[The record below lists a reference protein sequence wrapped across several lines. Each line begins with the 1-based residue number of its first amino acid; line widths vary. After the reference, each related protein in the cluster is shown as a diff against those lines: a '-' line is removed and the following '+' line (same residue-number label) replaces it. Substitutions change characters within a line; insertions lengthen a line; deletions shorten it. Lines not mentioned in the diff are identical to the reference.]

1 MMKLPSL
8 LVLLSGL
15 LLPLGIQAER
25 VDHFKGLPAHTLE
38 EAVRHFSEYNRKL
51 HEQLDRDTLT
61 ATDMAQ
67 IHELTYTL
75 ENALAKISEE
85 FALLAGTLEALHV
98 ASERADHEGVR
109 THGRVYLET
118 ATTVVKP

>member
-1 MMKLPSL
+1 MVKLPRI

-38 EAVRHFSEYNRKL
+38 EAVQHFSEYNRKL
-51 HEQLDRDTLT
+51 HGRLDQDTLT
-61 ATDMAQ
+61 ATDMAK

-85 FALLAGTLEALHV
+85 LTLLAETLEALHV
-98 ASERADHEGVR
+98 ASERADHKGVR
-109 THGRVYLET
+109 THGRVYLEAANT
-118 ATTVVKP
+118 IVRP